1 MTVFFS
7 RQNKA
12 LSLKGRAQIILCSH
26 VRTLHWVFN
35 ITLGQTLD
43 GTISLQEIQGERKA
57 PNKTTS
63 QFWVYTKPFK
73 QMHLKEKKRRENNKE
88 TEPMEERKAKRG
100 TEQTKA
106 NASIDFMW
114 I

>member
-1 MTVFFS
+1 
-7 RQNKA
+7 
-12 LSLKGRAQIILCSH
+12 
-26 VRTLHWVFN
+26 
-35 ITLGQTLD
+35 
-43 GTISLQEIQGERKA
+43 
-57 PNKTTS
+57 
-63 QFWVYTKPFK
+63 
-73 QMHLKEKKRRENNKE
+73 MHLKEKKRRENNKE